1 MLNELVNIESFG
13 NALTVH
19 KFYQILEKDKPLV
32 LNELRKYAESISKG
46 QFYFQ
51 NMIWLLQST
60 KIITIEDNLIRPNFE
75 INDFKNFCELIN
87 KRVIEELIEHDE
99 IVLFFKESI
108 KYNSNE
114 EYYYILFRDINFM
127 YSSLRDILI
136 NTKFFSKEK
145 NILVINKSV
154 NDPFFSKYARERRK
168 ISLEELKK
176 RLKNQEDNGRLAE
189 EFVLDYEFKRLY
201 SHKTIGKIK
210 MISDIDVAAG
220 YDIISYKS
228 LESSML
234 DRFIEVKSYSAEK
247 KFYWSKNER
256 DRALELQDAYC
267 IYLVNTNKINKGK
280 YEPEIIVNPIKYFF
294 KEDTMDWIVQT
305 DTILVTK
312 I

>member
-60 KIITIEDNLIRPNFE
+60 KIITIENNLIRPNFE
-75 INDFKNFCELIN
+75 VNDFKNFCELIN

-189 EFVLDYEFKRLY
+189 
-201 SHKTIGKIK
+201 
-210 MISDIDVAAG
+210 
-220 YDIISYKS
+220 
-228 LESSML
+228 
-234 DRFIEVKSYSAEK
+234 
-247 KFYWSKNER
+247 
-256 DRALELQDAYC
+256 
-267 IYLVNTNKINKGK
+267 
-280 YEPEIIVNPIKYFF
+280 
-294 KEDTMDWIVQT
+294 
-305 DTILVTK
+305 
-312 I
+312 

>member
-1 MLNELVNIESFG
+1 
-13 NALTVH
+13 
-19 KFYQILEKDKPLV
+19 
-32 LNELRKYAESISKG
+32 
-46 QFYFQ
+46 
-51 NMIWLLQST
+51 
-60 KIITIEDNLIRPNFE
+60 
-75 INDFKNFCELIN
+75 
-87 KRVIEELIEHDE
+87 
-99 IVLFFKESI
+99 
-108 KYNSNE
+108 
-114 EYYYILFRDINFM
+114 
-127 YSSLRDILI
+127 
-136 NTKFFSKEK
+136 
-145 NILVINKSV
+145 
-154 NDPFFSKYARERRK
+154 
-168 ISLEELKK
+168 
-176 RLKNQEDNGRLAE
+176 
-189 EFVLDYEFKRLY
+189 
-201 SHKTIGKIK
+201 

-228 LESSML
+228 LESSVL